1 MDSITVVFFAALLAG
16 FALLKLAGLAVVT
29 GVLETILLYAGILVI
44 FVFALALIWR
54 AVKVLLNK

>member
-1 MDSITVVFFAALLAG
+1 MDSVTVVFFAALLAG

-54 AVKVLLNK
+54 AVQVLLNR